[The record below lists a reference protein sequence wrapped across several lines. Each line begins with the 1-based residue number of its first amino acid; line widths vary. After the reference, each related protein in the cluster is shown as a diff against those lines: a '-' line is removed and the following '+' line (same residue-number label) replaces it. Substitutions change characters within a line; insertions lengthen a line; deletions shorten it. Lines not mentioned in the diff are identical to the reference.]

1 VPTGFRVTARI
12 IAAPRGSIPRFM
24 LV

>member
-1 VPTGFRVTARI
+1 VPTGFRVMARI